1 MSMRVQNNAPVARTQ
16 ETGQANVPAPYNQF
30 TDAIMQAAQKYNV
43 PPEVL
48 FGILKQ
54 ESGGK
59 VDITGYDGH
68 GQGPWQIDDRY
79 HADFLATSNNGRDI
93 AKTTDY
99 AAKLLRANI
108 DALGGD
114 LQAGVAAYNAG
125 VGGVQRAQR
134 NGRSPDSA
142 TTGGNYSATV
152 MANAEEFKRYLGG
165 AAGTPGTTP
174 STSTPGS
181 TPSTSAPGS
190 STPSSPSTSA
200 PTTTAAGDYT
210 IKSGD
215 TMWGIASKL
224 KGQGMQGSV
233 QDIMQQIMAANPSIT
248 NPNLIIA
255 GNTMKLPGATSP
267 NGDSFDPGTS
277 PSSGRPNINPGST
290 PGTTTPGSTPP
301 VNSADPTAPVT
312 NSGPVDASKIPFIS
326 QYSPAGND
334 GSYYNGGS
342 NCGPTSMAMI
352 ARGFGYGE
360 GMTDAQLINHLG
372 QKGGT
377 TGDGTGVNGIL
388 AMAQAMGKQGEMKGP
403 GADVNWIAEQLKAG
417 KQVVANLDYYAT
429 AGHQNEGK
437 TSGHYVTVAGMDA
450 NGNFIVRDPADQN
463 IKTLTPQELQYAI
476 SQNPNGGYQF
486 AIG

>member
-1 MSMRVQNNAPVARTQ
+1 MRVQNNAAVARTQ
-16 ETGQANVPAPYNQF
+16 QTSGQPNVPAPYNQF
-30 TDAIMQAAQKYNV
+30 TDAIMQAAQKYNL

-54 ESGGK
+54 ESGGR

-79 HADFLATSNNGRDI
+79 HRDFLATSNNGRDI
-93 AKTTDY
+93 AKSTDY
-99 AAKLLRANI
+99 AARLLRQNI

-165 AAGTPGTTP
+165 AAGAPGTTP
-174 STSTPGS
+174 ASTTPGS
-181 TPSTSAPGS
+181 TPS
-190 STPSSPSTSA
+190 STPASQPSSA
-200 PTTTAAGDYT
+200 PTTNAAGDYQ
-210 IKSGD
+210 IKPGD
-215 TMWGIASKL
+215 TLWGIASQL
-224 KGQGMQGSV
+224 KGQGAQGSV
-233 QDIMQQIMAANPSIT
+233 QDIIKQIQQLNPQIT

-255 GNTMKLPGATSP
+255 GDTLKLPGATTP
-267 NGDSFDPGTS
+267 NGDSFDPGTT
-277 PSSGRPNINPGST
+277 PSSNRPDINPGTT
-290 PGTTTPGSTPP
+290 PGTTTP
-301 VNSADPTAPVT
+301 VNGTSPTAPVS
-312 NSGPVDASKIPFIS
+312 NNGPVDASKVPFIS
-326 QYSPAGND
+326 QYSPAGQENGYTN
-334 GSYYNGGS
+334 GSA

-352 ARGFGYGE
+352 ARAFGYGQ

-372 QKGGT
+372 RAGGT
-377 TGDGTGVNGIL
+377 TGDGTNVNGIL

-417 KQVVANLDYYAT
+417 KMVVANLDYYAT
-429 AGHQNEGK
+429 AGHQNDGK

-450 NGNFIVRDPADQN
+450 NGNFIIRDPADQN
-463 IKTLTPQELQYAI
+463 VKTLTPQQLAYAI

>member
-1 MSMRVQNNAPVARTQ
+1 MSMRIQNNAAVARTQ
-16 ETGQANVPAPYNQF
+16 ETSSQPNVPAPYGQF
-30 TDAIMQAAQKYNV
+30 TDAIMQAAQKYNL

-54 ESGGK
+54 ESGGR

-93 AKTTDY
+93 AKSTDY
-99 AAKLLRANI
+99 AAQLLRSNI

-114 LQAGVAAYNAG
+114 LAAGIAAYNAG

-142 TTGGNYSATV
+142 TTGGNYSATIL
-152 MANAEEFKRYLGG
+152 ANAEEFKRYLGG
-165 AAGTPGTTP
+165 AAGAPGTTP
-174 STSTPGS
+174 SS
-181 TPSTSAPGS
+181 STSAPGS
-190 STPSSPSTSA
+190 TPSSSSSTPSTSA

-215 TMWGIASKL
+215 TLSAIAGRL

-233 QDIMQQIMAANPSIT
+233 QDIMQQILQANPQIT

-267 NGDSFDPGTS
+267 AGDSFDGSTPSTSGRPDLNPGATPGTS
-277 PSSGRPNINPGST
+277 SSA
-290 PGTTTPGSTPP
+290 P
-301 VNSADPTAPVT
+301 VNSTAPAAAVT
-312 NSGPVDASKIPFIS
+312 NSGPASADKIPFIS
-326 QYSPAGND
+326 QYSPAGAA
-334 GSYYNGGS
+334 NGYTNGPS

-352 ARGFGYGE
+352 ARGFGYGQ

-372 QKGGT
+372 AKGGT
-377 TGDGTGVNGIL
+377 SGDGTNVNGIL

-403 GADVNWIAEQLKAG
+403 GADVNWIAEQLKSG
-417 KQVVANLDYYAT
+417 KAVVANLDYYAT
-429 AGHQNEGK
+429 AGHQNDGK

-450 NGNFIVRDPADQN
+450 DGNFIIRDPADQN
-463 IKTLTPQELQYAI
+463 IKTLTPAQLQYAI
-476 SQNPNGGYQF
+476 NQNPNGGFQF

>member
-1 MSMRVQNNAPVARTQ
+1 MRVQNNAAVARTQ
-16 ETGQANVPAPYNQF
+16 EASSQPNLPAPYSQF

-54 ESGGK
+54 ESGGR

-79 HADFLATSNNGRDI
+79 HADFLAQSNNGRDV

-99 AAKLLRANI
+99 AARLLRSNI

-142 TTGGNYSATV
+142 TTGGNYSATI
-152 MANAEEFKRYLGG
+152 MANAEEFRRMLGG
-165 AAGTPGTTP
+165 AAGAPGTTP
-174 STSTPGS
+174 STAPAATPGS
-181 TPSTSAPGS
+181 TPGTSAPATPGS
-190 STPSSPSTSA
+190 SA

-210 IKSGD
+210 IKPGD
-215 TMWGIASKL
+215 TLSAIAGRL

-233 QDIMQQIMAANPSIT
+233 QDIMQQIMAANPQIT

-255 GNTMKLPGATSP
+255 GAAMKLPGASSAS
-267 NGDSFDPGTS
+267 GDSFDGTA
-277 PSSGRPNINPGST
+277 PVSGRPDLTGGAPASAPGSSAPVGSAT
-290 PGTTTPGSTPP
+290 P
-301 VNSADPTAPVT
+301 AAAVT
-312 NSGPVDASKIPFIS
+312 NSGPVDASKVPFIS
-326 QYSPAGND
+326 QYSPTGND
-334 GSYYNGGS
+334 GSYYNKDA

-352 ARGFGYGE
+352 ARGMGYGQ

-372 QKGGT
+372 QIGGT
-377 TGDGTGVNGIL
+377 TGDGTNVNGIL
-388 AMAQAMGKQGEMKGP
+388 AMAQAMGAKGEMKGP

-437 TSGHYVTVAGMDA
+437 TSGHYITVAGMDA
-450 NGNFIVRDPADQN
+450 NGNFLIRDPADGN
-463 IKTLTPQELQYAI
+463 VKTLTPDQLQYAI